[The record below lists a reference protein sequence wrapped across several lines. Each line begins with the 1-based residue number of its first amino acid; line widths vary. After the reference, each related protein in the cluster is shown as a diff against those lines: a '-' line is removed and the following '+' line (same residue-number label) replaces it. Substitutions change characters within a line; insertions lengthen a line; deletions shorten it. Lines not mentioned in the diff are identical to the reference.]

1 MKTAGKRPISSVPPL
16 ALLIESPGTCGP
28 GRLPIMRLPRFEIL
42 TKIRRSIIYR
52 IWRHQPRKHPYKFS
66 GPVVVVG
73 SAPVS
78 NMPAGFDHQFHVVSV
93 NGSQDATKT
102 WGIAK
107 PDATF
112 MQFNQ
117 IEGQTTNA
125 LHVREVLRGKRT
137 GLLYVVRWPNSFDRL
152 QKGLAAFNYSYDE
165 LRVLNRYNRMAMYET
180 VIGKLN
186 LEIDDDM
193 KFSNGI
199 TAVFYAIMNRA
210 PAVIIT
216 GINPSSSGHI
226 YNNENL
232 KRLHAN
238 TDRHILETLVDR
250 GYPLFTADAGVAD
263 ECKIPLWTT
272 RTLKQ
277 LQQVKNPDIVG

>member
-1 MKTAGKRPISSVPPL
+1 
-16 ALLIESPGTCGP
+16 
-28 GRLPIMRLPRFEIL
+28 MRFPRFEIV

-52 IWRHQPRKHPYKFS
+52 FGRYQPSAHPFRFD

-78 NMPAGFDHQFHVVSV
+78 NVPEGFDNRFFVISV
-93 NGSQDATKT
+93 NGSQVVAGT
-102 WGIAK
+102 WGNQK

-125 LHVREVLRGKRT
+125 LHVREVLRGKQT
-137 GLLYVVRWPNSFDRL
+137 SLLYVVRWSKSLRSL
-152 QKGLAAFNYSYDE
+152 QKGLAAFRYSYDE
-165 LRVLNRYNRMAMYET
+165 LRVLNRYNRMALYET
-180 VIGKLN
+180 VTGNLN

-199 TAVFYAIMNRA
+199 TAVLYAITNGA
-210 PAVIIT
+210 GAVIVT
-216 GINPSSSGHI
+216 GINPSSSGHV
-226 YNNENL
+226 YNDANL

-238 TDRHILETLVDR
+238 TDKQILESLIDR
-250 GYPLFTADAGVAD
+250 GYQLFTADADVAK
-263 ECKIPLWTT
+263 ECRIPLWTAE
-272 RTLKQ
+272 TLKRFEETN
-277 LQQVKNPDIVG
+277 KRIE